1 MRNLKSVM
9 VLVLCLLLGCGF
21 LTSCGK
27 KVAIAE
33 PELIPREIVFGNP
46 EKASPRLSPDG
57 TMMSY
62 LAPVDNVLNVWVGT
76 IGKNDVRP
84 ATKDTLRGIMRY
96 FWSGDSRHIMYLQD
110 EGGNENWLLWSVS
123 LDSNETVCMTPFE
136 NVQVQIVDRNK
147 NFPDELLIGMNK
159 EDPKVHD
166 VYHLDLKTGDL
177 KMVAK
182 NPGNVLDWVTDADFK
197 VRGCLMTKADGGYDF
212 MYRKTEKADWELLV
226 SWGSEEA
233 WTSSPISFTK
243 DGKAVYMLDSRDAN
257 AGRLVKM
264 DIAGKQIDVLAEDP
278 QYDVSDVIQNPDSYE
293 IEAVTFVKDRQE
305 VVVLDEAI
313 RADIEA
319 IKKIH
324 HGDFFISSRDDADDT
339 WLVGFDADDGPIPY
353 YSYDRATKKET
364 FLFYHRPKLNTYTLA
379 PMEPFSFTSRD
390 GLTIHGY
397 MTFPPGKGKENL
409 PIVLNVHGGP
419 WHRDSWG
426 YNPEAQWLS
435 NRGYICMQVNFR
447 GSTGYGKDFINAGDK
462 EWAGEMHNDLV
473 DAVNWVVEKGYADPN
488 KVAIYGWSY
497 GGYAALVGATFTPDL
512 FACAIDGCGPS
523 NIITLMQSIPPY
535 WTSMKDIFR
544 ARVGDYE
551 TEEEFLKSRS
561 PLFRVDSVRIPMM
574 VVQGAN
580 DPRVKQAEADQIVQ
594 AMKQKGIDHEY
605 LLFPDEGH
613 GLARPENRLK
623 FYAAAEKFLAKHLG
637 GRFEE
642 VVVE

>member
-1 MRNLKSVM
+1 MILI
-9 VLVLCLLLGCGF
+9 LCLLLGCGF

-76 IGKNDVRP
+76 IGEDDVRP
-84 ATKDTLRGIMRY
+84 VTKDTLRGIRRY

-110 EGGNENWLLWSVS
+110 EGGNENWLLCSVG
-123 LDSNETVCMTPFE
+123 LDSDETVCMTPFE
-136 NVQVQIVDRNK
+136 NVQVRIVDRNK

-182 NPGNVLDWVTDADFK
+182 NPGNVMGWVTDADFK
-197 VRGCLMTKADGGYDF
+197 VRGCLMASTGGGYDF

-233 WTSSPISFTK
+233 LTSGPLSFTK
-243 DGKAVYMLDSRDAN
+243 DGKAVYLLDSRDAN

-264 DIAGKQIDVLAEDP
+264 DIAGGEIEVLAEDS
-278 QYDVSDVIQNPDSYE
+278 QYDVSDVIQNPDTYE
-293 IEAVTFVKDRQE
+293 IEAVMFVKDRQE
-305 VVVLDEAI
+305 MIVLDEAI

-324 HGDFFISSRDDADDT
+324 HGDLFISSRDDADDT
-339 WLVGFDADDGPIPY
+339 WLIGFDADDGPIPY
-353 YSYDRATKKET
+353 YSFDRTTKKET
-364 FLFYHRPKLNTYTLA
+364 FLFYHRPKLNAYTLA
-379 PMEPFSFTSRD
+379 PMEPISFTSRD

-397 MTFPPGKGKENL
+397 ITFPPGKGRENL

-419 WHRDSWG
+419 WYRDTWG
-426 YNPEAQWLS
+426 YHNEAQWLS
-435 NRGYICMQVNFR
+435 NRGYISLQINFR

-462 EWAGEMHNDLV
+462 EWAGKMHNDLV
-473 DAVNWVVEKGYADPN
+473 DAVNWAVEKGYADPD

-523 NIITLMQSIPPY
+523 SIITLMESIPPY
-535 WTSMKDIFR
+535 WTAMMDIFR
-544 ARVGDYE
+544 ARVGDPE
-551 TEEEFLKSRS
+551 TEKEFLKSRS
-561 PLFRVDSVRIPMM
+561 PLFRVDSIRIPVM

-580 DPRVKQAEADQIVQ
+580 DPRVKQAEADCIVE
-594 AMKQKGIDHEY
+594 AMKGKGIDYEY

-642 VVVE
+642 VTAE

>member
-1 MRNLKSVM
+1 MRSPKSVM
-9 VLVLCLLLGCGF
+9 ILILCLLLGCGF

-76 IGKNDVRP
+76 IGEDDVRP
-84 ATKDTLRGIMRY
+84 VTKDTLRGIRRY

-110 EGGNENWLLWSVS
+110 EGGNENWLLCSVG
-123 LDSNETVCMTPFE
+123 LDSDETVCMTPFE
-136 NVQVQIVDRNK
+136 NVQVRIVDRNK

-182 NPGNVLDWVTDADFK
+182 NPGNVMGWVTDADFK
-197 VRGCLMTKADGGYDF
+197 VRGCLMASTGGGYDF

-233 WTSSPISFTK
+233 LTSGPLSFTK
-243 DGKAVYMLDSRDAN
+243 DGKAVYLLDSRDAN

-264 DIAGKQIDVLAEDP
+264 DIAGGEIEVLAEDS
-278 QYDVSDVIQNPDSYE
+278 QYDVSDVIQNPDTYE
-293 IEAVTFVKDRQE
+293 IEAVMFVKDRQE
-305 VVVLDEAI
+305 MIVLDEAI

-324 HGDFFISSRDDADDT
+324 HGDLFISSRDDADDT
-339 WLVGFDADDGPIPY
+339 WLIGFDADDGPIPY
-353 YSYDRATKKET
+353 YSFDRTTKKET
-364 FLFYHRPKLNTYTLA
+364 FLFYHRPKLNAYTLA
-379 PMEPFSFTSRD
+379 PMEPISFTSRD

-397 MTFPPGKGKENL
+397 ITFPPGKGRENL

-419 WHRDSWG
+419 WYRDTWG
-426 YNPEAQWLS
+426 YHNEAQWLS
-435 NRGYICMQVNFR
+435 NRGYISLQINFR

-462 EWAGEMHNDLV
+462 EWAGKMHNDLV
-473 DAVNWVVEKGYADPN
+473 DAVNWAVEKGYADPD

-523 NIITLMQSIPPY
+523 SIITLMESIPPY
-535 WTSMKDIFR
+535 WTAMMDIFR
-544 ARVGDYE
+544 ARVGDPE
-551 TEEEFLKSRS
+551 TEKEFLKSRS
-561 PLFRVDSVRIPMM
+561 PLFRVDSIRIPVM

-580 DPRVKQAEADQIVQ
+580 DPRVKQAEADCIVE
-594 AMKQKGIDHEY
+594 AMKGKGIDYEY

-642 VVVE
+642 VTAE